1 MGKKG
6 RGKPQNGAASA
17 SVSTEA
23 MSSKDKD
30 DKWHS
35 LDDFKD
41 GVKDDIFQLLKEAK
55 VETITANIVKELEGL
70 HKLSH
75 FLSIFPFKSKI

>member
-1 MGKKG
+1 MGRKG

-23 MSSKDKD
+23 MSSKDD
-30 DKWHS
+30 QWHS

-41 GVKDDIFQLLKEAK
+41 GVKDDIFQLLKEANVK
-55 VETITANIVKELEGL
+55 TITANIVKELEGL
-70 HKLSH
+70 HKLLQL
-75 FLSIFPFKSKI
+75 LSIFPFKSKI

>member
-23 MSSKDKD
+23 MSSKDD
-30 DKWHS
+30 QWLS
-35 LDDFKD
+35 LDDFED
-41 GVKDDIFQLLKEAK
+41 EVKTDIFQLLKEANVK
-55 VETITANIVKELEGL
+55 TITANIVKELEGL

>member
-1 MGKKG
+1 MGRKG
-6 RGKPQNGAASA
+6 RGKPQNGAAASA

-23 MSSKDKD
+23 MSSKD

-55 VETITANIVKELEGL
+55 VETITANIVKQLQGL
-70 HKLSH
+70 HKLLQL
-75 FLSIFPFKSKI
+75 LSIFPFKSKI